1 MPLYSC
7 RTILPS
13 GSLGESKIEAESEAL
28 VRSMIQGKG
37 EIVLKVRELDSDST
51 GRAAGRSRG
60 RHSPEDI
67 ASAFRQMSILSRA
80 GIPLVEALSGLAE
93 NVKSESLRQAFNR
106 LAGDVSHGSALSE
119 AFAAQPNVYPALAVD
134 MAKVAE
140 AGGDLSK
147 SLARLA
153 DHLEKAAE
161 TRRKIKSALA
171 YPIVVVCISICAI
184 LALVTFILPRFMRL
198 FKTMGVKVPWTTNM
212 LMAFGNLL
220 VTRWYAFVLLTALAV
235 YLLRRY
241 ARSERGKRHLDALLL
256 KAPIIGD
263 IATKVILSR
272 TLASVSTLLASGV
285 PMVQALETSSSAA
298 DNLIVKAA
306 LLDAKERVAEGTST
320 SQAFKATD
328 LFPALV
334 LQMVACGEKT
344 GDVPALLE
352 HVCAMYEQETD
363 VKVKALTSV
372 IEPILIVGLGLVVGF
387 IAISVIL
394 PIYSLV
400 GGVK

>member
-7 RTILPS
+7 KTIAPS
-13 GSLGESKIEAESEAL
+13 GTLKENKIEAESEVL
-28 VRSMIQGKG
+28 VRSMIQSRG
-37 EIVLKVRELDSDST
+37 EVVLRVRVVDSES
-51 GRAAGRSRG
+51 GERRAGRSR
-60 RHSPEDI
+60 RKHSPDDV

-93 NVKSESLRQAFNR
+93 NVKADSLREAFSR
-106 LAGDVSHGSALSE
+106 LAGDVSHGAALSE
-119 AFAAQPNVYPALAVD
+119 AFAAQPQVFPALAVD

-140 AGGDLSK
+140 AGGELSK

-198 FKTMGVKVPWTTNM
+198 FKTMGVEVPWTTNA
-212 LMAFGNLL
+212 LMAFGHLL
-220 VTRWYAFVLLTALAV
+220 VTRWYVFVPLTALAV

-241 ARSERGKRHLDALLL
+241 ARSEQGKRRLDGLLL

-272 TLASVSTLLASGV
+272 TLASISTLLASGV
-285 PMVQALETSSSAA
+285 PMVQALETSASAA

-306 LLDAKERVAEGTST
+306 LLDAKGRVAEGTST
-320 SQAFKATD
+320 SQAFKATN

-363 VKVKALTSV
+363 AKVKALTSV
-372 IEPILIVGLGLVVGF
+372 IEPILIVCLGLVVGF